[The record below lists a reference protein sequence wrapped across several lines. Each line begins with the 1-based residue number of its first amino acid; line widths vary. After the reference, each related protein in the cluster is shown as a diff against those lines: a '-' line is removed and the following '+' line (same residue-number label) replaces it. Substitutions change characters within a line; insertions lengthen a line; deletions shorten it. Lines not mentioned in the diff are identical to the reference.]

1 MTLTA
6 PVISI
11 KNCKKGESIGYGQTY
26 KIKNDTKIAA
36 VGIGYGDGIPRR
48 LGNIGKVF
56 FGGNFFNIV
65 GRVSMDITMI
75 DIQDKNIQVG
85 SNVELWG
92 ENINIKEVS
101 SSIDAIPYELI
112 CSLGNRLNKEFF

>member
-1 MTLTA
+1 
-6 PVISI
+6 
-11 KNCKKGESIGYGQTY
+11 
-26 KIKNDTKIAA
+26 
-36 VGIGYGDGIPRR
+36 
-48 LGNIGKVF
+48 
-56 FGGNFFNIV
+56 
-65 GRVSMDITMI
+65 MI